1 MSEARGPA
9 SLASD
14 DTATAPHTSTI
25 ETPAATATTTTAES
39 AEKVEAAET
48 ASSAPSSALGKE
60 TDAEKETHEKDA
72 AAAARREHELEQ
84 QAVDEGHDADIPS
97 SKGYILDERG
107 EAKRRKSIADR
118 SRPTTAKSG
127 AAKDTASAVDADVEK
142 SAAGGDA
149 ADDFDAPDDPN
160 VVWWDGPDD
169 PANPYNWPTWHK
181 ALNCV
186 LISALTF
193 ITPLASSIFAPGVPA
208 LMAEFKSDSNEL
220 AAFVVSVYVLG
231 FAFGPLLIA
240 PMSEIY
246 GRNIVY
252 HVCNVC
258 FIAFVVGCA
267 LAPSLNTLIAF
278 RFLSG
283 VFGSCPLT
291 NGGGS
296 IADMVSQEHRGAA
309 MASFAVGPLLGPI
322 IGPVAGGFLASAKGW
337 RWVFWLIVII
347 AGFLSVVFFFS
358 MRETYAPLLLERKTR
373 RLRKETGNQQLRSKL
388 DAGLTSK
395 DYFKRGIF
403 RPLKMLAFSPINLI
417 FALYMAVVYGYL
429 YLMFTSVT
437 EVFETTY
444 GFGTNTVG
452 LVYLGLGVGSMAGM
466 VFFSAM
472 SDRYIKK
479 MAAKEGQGMKPEY
492 RLQMLPLGA
501 VLLPIGFFIY
511 GWTAEYHKH
520 WIAPI
525 IGMVV
530 IGFANLVIFMS
541 LQLYLVDAF
550 TVYAASS
557 LAANTVVRSIAGA
570 VLPLAGLQM
579 YDKLGLGWG
588 NSLLGFIALALVPAP
603 FFIQKYGEY
612 LRKRFEIKDL

>member
-1 MSEARGPA
+1 MVEKQGRA
-9 SLASD
+9 SPASD
-14 DTATAPHTSTI
+14 DTAAAPPSTPPAQPTALISTRD
-25 ETPAATATTTTAES
+25 T
-39 AEKVEAAET
+39 EAQ
-48 ASSAPSSALGKE
+48 SSTHSALDKE
-60 TDAEKETHEKDA
+60 TETEKDEHDEEHHDKEV
-72 AAAARREHELEQ
+72 ARERLEHELEQ

-97 SKGYILDERG
+97 SIGYVLDERG
-107 EAKRRKSIADR
+107 EAKRRQSIA
-118 SRPTTAKSG
+118 SRASRTGTGAGGRAVVDSSG
-127 AAKDTASAVDADVEK
+127 AAEGDIEKGVIAVDAT
-142 SAAGGDA
+142 AADEGDA
-149 ADDFDAPDDPN
+149 DPN

-181 ALNCV
+181 ALNCS

-193 ITPLASSIFAPGVPA
+193 ITPLASSIFAPGVPE
-208 LMAEFKSDSNEL
+208 LMAEFHSDSNEL

-240 PMSEIY
+240 PLSEIY

-258 FIAFVVGCA
+258 FIAFVVACA
-267 LAPSLNTLIAF
+267 LAPSLNCLIVF

-283 VFGSCPLT
+283 IFGSCPLT

-309 MASFAVGPLLGPI
+309 MAAFSVGPLMGPI

-347 AGFLSVVFFFS
+347 SGFLSTVFFFS
-358 MRETYAPLLLERKTR
+358 MRETYAPLLLESKAA
-373 RLRKETGNQQLRSKL
+373 RLRKETGNPLLRSKL
-388 DAGLTSK
+388 DAGLSPR

-403 RPLKMLAFSPINLI
+403 RPLKMLAFSPIVLI
-417 FALYMAVVYGYL
+417 FAIYMAIVYGYL
-429 YLMFTSVT
+429 YIMFTSVT

-444 GFGTNTVG
+444 GFSTNTVG

-466 VFFSAM
+466 VCFSAL
-472 SDRYIKK
+472 SDRHTRK
-479 MAAKEGQGMKPEY
+479 MAAQEGQGMKPEY
-492 RLQMLPLGA
+492 RLQLLPLGA
-501 VLLPIGFFIY
+501 LMLPIGFFIY

-530 IGFANLVIFMS
+530 IGFANLIVFMS
-541 LQLYLVDAF
+541 LQMYLVDAF
-550 TVYAASS
+550 AIYAASS

-570 VLPLAGLQM
+570 VLPLGGLQM

-588 NSLLGFIALALVPAP
+588 NSLLGFIAMVLVPAP

-612 LRKRFEIKDL
+612 LRKRYEIKDL

>member
-1 MSEARGPA
+1 MAEKQGPA

-14 DTATAPHTSTI
+14 DTAAAPPSTP
-25 ETPAATATTTTAES
+25 PAQP
-39 AEKVEAAET
+39 V
-48 ASSAPSSALGKE
+48 ASLPARDADTKSLTHSVLDKE
-60 TDAEKETHEKDA
+60 TETERDEHDREIA
-72 AAAARREHELEQ
+72 RERREHALEQ

-97 SKGYILDERG
+97 SIGYVLDERG
-107 EAKRRKSIADR
+107 EAKRRQSIASR
-118 SRPTTAKSG
+118 ASRPGTG
-127 AAKDTASAVDADVEK
+127 AGKAAVDVDAAGDLEKGVIAVDATEADV
-142 SAAGGDA
+142 GDA
-149 ADDFDAPDDPN
+149 DPN

-208 LMAEFKSDSNEL
+208 LMAEFHSNSNEL

-240 PMSEIY
+240 PLSEIY

-258 FIAFVVGCA
+258 FIAFVVACA
-267 LAPSLNTLIAF
+267 LAPTLNCLIAF

-296 IADMVSQEHRGAA
+296 IADMISQEHRGAA
-309 MASFAVGPLLGPI
+309 MASFAVGPLMGPI

-337 RWVFWLIVII
+337 RWVFWLIVIVS
-347 AGFLSVVFFFS
+347 GFVSIVFFFS
-358 MRETYAPLLLERKTR
+358 MRETYAPLLLERKAA

-388 DAGLTSK
+388 DAGLSPR

-403 RPLKMLAFSPINLI
+403 RPLKMLAFSPIVLI

-437 EVFETTY
+437 EVFQSTY

-466 VFFSAM
+466 VCFSAF
-472 SDRYIKK
+472 SDRHTRK

-501 VLLPIGFFIY
+501 ILLPIGFFIY

-530 IGFANLVIFMS
+530 IGFANLVIFMA
-541 LQLYLVDAF
+541 LQMYLVDAF
-550 TVYAASS
+550 VVYAASS

-588 NSLLGFIALALVPAP
+588 NSLLGFIALVMVPAP